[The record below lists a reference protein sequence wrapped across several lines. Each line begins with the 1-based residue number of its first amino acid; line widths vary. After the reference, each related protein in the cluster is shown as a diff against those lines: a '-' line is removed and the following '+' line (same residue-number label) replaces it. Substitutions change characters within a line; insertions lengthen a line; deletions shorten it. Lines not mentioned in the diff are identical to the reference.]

1 MNEQIRQ
8 IADRLRGMRDV
19 LEISSDEA
27 AATCAITREQYVKF
41 ESGKVD
47 IPVSILH
54 RMSQK
59 YDFDLTFLLTGEEP
73 HMRSYTLTRKD
84 KGIGVDRRE
93 NYKYQALASNFQHR
107 KADPFI
113 VIVEPKEDSLVSFN
127 SHPGQEFNYMIEG
140 KIKFFI
146 GSKVMILEPGDSIYF
161 DSGLQHAM
169 VAIDNRPAKF
179 VAIIL

>member
-84 KGIGVDRRE
+84 KGIGVDRRKD
-93 NYKYQALASNFQHR
+93 YKYQALASNFQHR

-161 DSGLQHAM
+161 DSGLQHGM